1 MFRILKYLGYH
12 EAAQSPKTEVLAG
25 GTTFL
30 AMVYIVVVNPSIL
43 SDAGMDFGAVFVATC
58 LAAAFGSLMMG
69 VLGRYP
75 IALAPG
81 MGQNAFFSYVIVLGM
96 GYPWQT
102 ALGAVFISGIIFI
115 VLSVLPIR
123 EWLFNAIPMNIKY
136 GISAG
141 IGFFIGFIALKNA
154 GIVIDNPATLV
165 SLGPLTQIE
174 AALCLGGFILIA
186 VLSTRGFVGA
196 IIFGIGSVSIL
207 GWLLGVT
214 EFQGLVSAP
223 PSIAPVFMQFDLE
236 AALTMSM
243 VPVILALLLVDV
255 FDTAGTMV
263 AVSQRAGLLDEQ
275 GKLPNLRPAL
285 LADSGATAVGALL
298 GTSSTTSFI
307 ESAAGVEAGGRSGL
321 TAVVVGGLFL
331 CCLFFAPLAQ
341 SIPAYATSAALLFV
355 ACLMVSSLK
364 EIDWTQIPEYV
375 PAVVG
380 ALAMPLTFSIADGI
394 GLAFITYALI
404 RIGSFEFKGAGC
416 RKLCDCGHLS
426 AEVLAA
432 LGPAVSGVG
441 VD

>member
-223 PSIAPVFMQFDLE
+223 PSIAPVFMQLDLE

-404 RIGSFEFKGAGC
+404 RIGSFEFKGGGC

>member
-1 MFRILKYLGYH
+1 MLRILKYLGYH

-102 ALGAVFISGIIFI
+102 ALGAVLISGIIFI

-174 AALCLGGFILIA
+174 AVLCLGGFILIA

-196 IIFGIGSVSIL
+196 IIIGIGRVSIL

-223 PSIAPVFMQFDLE
+223 PSIAPVFMQLDLE

-404 RIGSFEFKGAGC
+404 RIGSFEFKGPDAASFVIAGIFLL
-416 RKLCDCGHLS
+416 KYLL
-426 AEVLAA
+426 L
-432 LGPAVSGVG
+432 
-441 VD
+441 

>member
-404 RIGSFEFKGAGC
+404 RIGSFEF
-416 RKLCDCGHLS
+416 
-426 AEVLAA
+426 
-432 LGPAVSGVG
+432 
-441 VD
+441 

>member
-1 MFRILKYLGYH
+1 VLRILKYLGYH

-102 ALGAVFISGIIFI
+102 ALGAVLISGIIFI

-174 AALCLGGFILIA
+174 AVLCLGGFIFIA

-404 RIGSFEFKGAGC
+404 RIGSFEFRGPDAASFVIAGIFLL
-416 RKLCDCGHLS
+416 KYLL
-426 AEVLAA
+426 L
-432 LGPAVSGVG
+432 
-441 VD
+441 

>member
-1 MFRILKYLGYH
+1 VLRILNYLGYH

-102 ALGAVFISGIIFI
+102 ALGAVLISGIIFI

-174 AALCLGGFILIA
+174 AVLCLGGFILIA

-404 RIGSFEFKGAGC
+404 RIGSFEFKGPDAASFVIAGIFLL
-416 RKLCDCGHLS
+416 KYLL
-426 AEVLAA
+426 L
-432 LGPAVSGVG
+432 
-441 VD
+441 

>member
-1 MFRILKYLGYH
+1 
-12 EAAQSPKTEVLAG
+12 
-25 GTTFL
+25 
-30 AMVYIVVVNPSIL
+30 MVYITVVNPSIL

-58 LAAAFGSLMMG
+58 LAAALGSVMMG
-69 VLGRYP
+69 MLGRYP

-81 MGQNAFFSYVIVLGM
+81 MGQNAFFSYVIVIGM

-102 ALGAVFISGIIFI
+102 ALGAVLISGVIFI

-154 GIVIDNPATLV
+154 GIVVDNPATLV

-174 AALCLGGFILIA
+174 AVLCLGGFILIA
-186 VLSTRGFVGA
+186 VLSARGFVGA

-207 GWLLGVT
+207 GWGLGVT
-214 EFQGLVSAP
+214 EFQGLVSVP

-243 VPVILALLLVDV
+243 VPIILSLLLVDV

-263 AVSQRAGLLDEQ
+263 AVSQRAGLLDDK

-285 LADSGATAVGALL
+285 LADSGATAVGAML

-364 EIDWTQIPEYV
+364 EINWTQIPEYV

-394 GLAFITYALI
+394 GLAFITYAFI
-404 RIGSFEFKGAGC
+404 RIGSFEFKADDAASFVIAGIFLL
-416 RKLCDCGHLS
+416 KYLL
-426 AEVLAA
+426 L
-432 LGPAVSGVG
+432 
-441 VD
+441 

>member
-1 MFRILKYLGYH
+1 MARILKYLGYH

-30 AMVYIVVVNPSIL
+30 AMVYITVVNPSIL

-58 LAAAFGSLMMG
+58 LAAAFGSFMMG

-96 GYPWQT
+96 GYAWQT
-102 ALGAVFISGIIFI
+102 ALGAVLISGILFI

-165 SLGPLTQIE
+165 SLGPLTQVE
-174 AALCLGGFILIA
+174 AVLCLGGFILIA

-214 EFQGLVSAP
+214 EFQGLVSTP
-223 PSIAPVFMQFDLE
+223 PSIAPVFLQFDLE

-263 AVSQRAGLLDEQ
+263 AVSQRAGMLDEQ

-321 TAVVVGGLFL
+321 TAVVVGVLFL

-341 SIPAYATSAALLFV
+341 SVPAYATSAALLFV

-364 EIDWTQIPEYV
+364 EIDWTRIPEYV

-404 RIGSFEFKGAGC
+404 RIGSFEFKVVDAASFVIAGIFLL
-416 RKLCDCGHLS
+416 KYLL
-426 AEVLAA
+426 L
-432 LGPAVSGVG
+432 
-441 VD
+441 

>member
-1 MFRILKYLGYH
+1 VARILKYLGYH

-30 AMVYIVVVNPSIL
+30 AMVYITVVNPSIL

-58 LAAAFGSLMMG
+58 LAAAFGSFMMG

-96 GYPWQT
+96 GYAWQT
-102 ALGAVFISGIIFI
+102 ALGAVLISGILFI

-165 SLGPLTQIE
+165 SLGPLTQVE

-214 EFQGLVSAP
+214 EFQGLVSTP
-223 PSIAPVFMQFDLE
+223 PSIAPVFLQFDLE

-263 AVSQRAGLLDEQ
+263 AVSQRAGLLDKQ

-321 TAVVVGGLFL
+321 TAVVVGVLFL

-341 SIPAYATSAALLFV
+341 SVPAYATSAALLFV

-364 EIDWTQIPEYV
+364 EIDWTRIPEYV

-404 RIGSFEFKGAGC
+404 RIGSFEFKVVDAASFVIAGIFLL
-416 RKLCDCGHLS
+416 KYLL
-426 AEVLAA
+426 L
-432 LGPAVSGVG
+432 
-441 VD
+441 

>member
-1 MFRILKYLGYH
+1 MLRILKYLGYH

-58 LAAAFGSLMMG
+58 LAAAFGSLIMG

-102 ALGAVFISGIIFI
+102 ALGAVLISGIIFI

-174 AALCLGGFILIA
+174 AVLCLGGFILIA

-404 RIGSFEFKGAGC
+404 RIGSFEFRGPDAASFVIAGIFLL
-416 RKLCDCGHLS
+416 KYLL
-426 AEVLAA
+426 L
-432 LGPAVSGVG
+432 
-441 VD
+441 

>member
-1 MFRILKYLGYH
+1 MLRILKYLGYH

-102 ALGAVFISGIIFI
+102 ALGAVLISGIIFI

-174 AALCLGGFILIA
+174 AVLCLGGFILIA

-404 RIGSFEFKGAGC
+404 RIGSFEFKVPDAASFVIAGIFLL
-416 RKLCDCGHLS
+416 KYLL
-426 AEVLAA
+426 L
-432 LGPAVSGVG
+432 
-441 VD
+441 

>member
-1 MFRILKYLGYH
+1 VFRILKYLGYH

-102 ALGAVFISGIIFI
+102 ALGAVLISGIIFI

-174 AALCLGGFILIA
+174 AVLCLGGFILIA

-223 PSIAPVFMQFDLE
+223 PSIAPVFMQFDIE

-404 RIGSFEFKGAGC
+404 RIGSFEFRGPDAASFVIAGIFLL
-416 RKLCDCGHLS
+416 KYLL
-426 AEVLAA
+426 L
-432 LGPAVSGVG
+432 
-441 VD
+441 

>member
-174 AALCLGGFILIA
+174 AVLCLGGFILIA

-223 PSIAPVFMQFDLE
+223 PSIAPVFMQLDLE

-404 RIGSFEFKGAGC
+404 RIGSFEFKGPDAASFVIAGIFLL
-416 RKLCDCGHLS
+416 KYLL
-426 AEVLAA
+426 L
-432 LGPAVSGVG
+432 
-441 VD
+441 

>member
-154 GIVIDNPATLV
+154 
-165 SLGPLTQIE
+165 
-174 AALCLGGFILIA
+174 
-186 VLSTRGFVGA
+186 
-196 IIFGIGSVSIL
+196 
-207 GWLLGVT
+207 
-214 EFQGLVSAP
+214 
-223 PSIAPVFMQFDLE
+223 
-236 AALTMSM
+236 
-243 VPVILALLLVDV
+243 
-255 FDTAGTMV
+255 
-263 AVSQRAGLLDEQ
+263 
-275 GKLPNLRPAL
+275 
-285 LADSGATAVGALL
+285 
-298 GTSSTTSFI
+298 
-307 ESAAGVEAGGRSGL
+307 
-321 TAVVVGGLFL
+321 
-331 CCLFFAPLAQ
+331 
-341 SIPAYATSAALLFV
+341 
-355 ACLMVSSLK
+355 
-364 EIDWTQIPEYV
+364 
-375 PAVVG
+375 
-380 ALAMPLTFSIADGI
+380 
-394 GLAFITYALI
+394 
-404 RIGSFEFKGAGC
+404 
-416 RKLCDCGHLS
+416 
-426 AEVLAA
+426 
-432 LGPAVSGVG
+432 
-441 VD
+441 

>member
-69 VLGRYP
+69 MLGRYP

-102 ALGAVFISGIIFI
+102 ALGAVLISGIIFI

-174 AALCLGGFILIA
+174 AVLCLGGFILIA

-404 RIGSFEFKGAGC
+404 RIGSFEFKGPDAASFVIAGIFLL
-416 RKLCDCGHLS
+416 KYLL
-426 AEVLAA
+426 L
-432 LGPAVSGVG
+432 
-441 VD
+441 

>member
-1 MFRILKYLGYH
+1 VARILKYLGYH

-30 AMVYIVVVNPSIL
+30 AMVYITVVNPSIL

-58 LAAAFGSLMMG
+58 LAAAFGSFMMG

-96 GYPWQT
+96 GYAWQT
-102 ALGAVFISGIIFI
+102 ALGAVLISGILFI

-165 SLGPLTQIE
+165 SLGPLTQVE
-174 AALCLGGFILIA
+174 AVLCLGGFILIA

-214 EFQGLVSAP
+214 EFQGLVSTP
-223 PSIAPVFMQFDLE
+223 PSIAPVFLQFDLE

-263 AVSQRAGLLDEQ
+263 AVSQRAGLLDKQ

-321 TAVVVGGLFL
+321 TAVVVGVLFL

-341 SIPAYATSAALLFV
+341 SVPAYATSAALLFV

-364 EIDWTQIPEYV
+364 EIDWTRIPEYV

-404 RIGSFEFKGAGC
+404 RIGSFEFKVVDAASFVIAGIFLL
-416 RKLCDCGHLS
+416 KYLL
-426 AEVLAA
+426 L
-432 LGPAVSGVG
+432 
-441 VD
+441 

>member
-1 MFRILKYLGYH
+1 VLRILKYLGYH

-174 AALCLGGFILIA
+174 AVLCLGGFILIA

-404 RIGSFEFKGAGC
+404 RIGSFEFKGPDAASFVIAGIFLL
-416 RKLCDCGHLS
+416 KYLL
-426 AEVLAA
+426 L
-432 LGPAVSGVG
+432 
-441 VD
+441 

>member
-1 MFRILKYLGYH
+1 MARILKYLGYH

-30 AMVYIVVVNPSIL
+30 AMVYITVVNPSIL

-58 LAAAFGSLMMG
+58 LAAAFGSFMMG

-96 GYPWQT
+96 GYAWQT
-102 ALGAVFISGIIFI
+102 ALGAVLISGILFI

-165 SLGPLTQIE
+165 SLGPLTQVE

-214 EFQGLVSAP
+214 EFQGLVSTP
-223 PSIAPVFMQFDLE
+223 PSIAPVFLQFDLE

-285 LADSGATAVGALL
+285 LADSGATAVGALF

-321 TAVVVGGLFL
+321 TAVVVGVLFL

-341 SIPAYATSAALLFV
+341 SVPAYATSAALLFV

-364 EIDWTQIPEYV
+364 EIDWTRIPEYV

-404 RIGSFEFKGAGC
+404 RIGSFEFKVVDAASFVIAGIFLL
-416 RKLCDCGHLS
+416 KYLL
-426 AEVLAA
+426 L
-432 LGPAVSGVG
+432 
-441 VD
+441 

>member
-30 AMVYIVVVNPSIL
+30 AMVYITVVNPSIL

-58 LAAAFGSLMMG
+58 LAAALGSVMMG
-69 VLGRYP
+69 MLGRYP

-81 MGQNAFFSYVIVLGM
+81 MGQNAFFSYVIVIGM

-102 ALGAVFISGIIFI
+102 ALGAVLISGVIFI

-154 GIVIDNPATLV
+154 GIVVDNPATLV

-174 AALCLGGFILIA
+174 AVLCLGGFILIA
-186 VLSTRGFVGA
+186 VLSARGFVGA

-207 GWLLGVT
+207 GWGLGVT
-214 EFQGLVSAP
+214 EFQGLVSVP

-243 VPVILALLLVDV
+243 VPIILSLLLVDV

-263 AVSQRAGLLDEQ
+263 AVSQRAGLLDDK

-285 LADSGATAVGALL
+285 LADSGATAVGAML

-404 RIGSFEFKGAGC
+404 RIGSFEFKGPDAASFVIAGIFLL
-416 RKLCDCGHLS
+416 KYLL
-426 AEVLAA
+426 L
-432 LGPAVSGVG
+432 
-441 VD
+441 

>member
-1 MFRILKYLGYH
+1 MARILKYLGYH

-30 AMVYIVVVNPSIL
+30 AMVYITVVNPSIL

-58 LAAAFGSLMMG
+58 LAAAFGSFMMG

-96 GYPWQT
+96 GYAWQT
-102 ALGAVFISGIIFI
+102 ALGAVLISGILFI

-165 SLGPLTQIE
+165 SLGPLTQVE
-174 AALCLGGFILIA
+174 AVLCLGGFILIA

-214 EFQGLVSAP
+214 EFQGLVSTP
-223 PSIAPVFMQFDLE
+223 PSIAPVFLQFDLE

-263 AVSQRAGLLDEQ
+263 AVSQRAGLLDKQ

-341 SIPAYATSAALLFV
+341 SVPAYATSAALLFV

-364 EIDWTQIPEYV
+364 EIDWTRIPEYV

-404 RIGSFEFKGAGC
+404 RIGSFEFKVVDAASFVIAGIFLL
-416 RKLCDCGHLS
+416 KYLL
-426 AEVLAA
+426 L
-432 LGPAVSGVG
+432 
-441 VD
+441 